1 MKTTKTL
8 AKRAALI
15 AVLVL
20 GSSTWMSAQPKQGQ
34 IAPPAGGLDR
44 QQTQYGTNSQ
54 YIQGQTG
61 QPGSGLVR
69 QQNRY
74 GTNSQSSQLL
84 SINKGSSLIGTTVKN
99 QQGET
104 LGKITDL
111 VIDLNSERVSYL
123 VLDSGAG
130 ISSTEKLHAI
140 PLRAFKANSEGTALT
155 LNADKA
161 KLASSEGFT
170 KDNWPT
176 VGTATWGAEPFWK
189 DTQEADE
196 AAQKRALE
204 QRYIQDQINQEPKDA
219 TKDFRG
225 TKPQQAPFPRPW

>member
-1 MKTTKTL
+1 
-8 AKRAALI
+8 
-15 AVLVL
+15 
-20 GSSTWMSAQPKQGQ
+20 MSAQPKQGQ

-44 QQTQYGTNSQ
+44 QQNQYGTNSQYIQGRTGQTGTGLDQQQNRYGTNSQ

-61 QPGSGLVR
+61 QPGSGLDR
-69 QQNRY
+69 QQNRT
-74 GTNSQSSQLL
+74 GTSQAAQPL

-111 VIDLNSERVSYL
+111 VIDLKSERVSYL

-130 ISSTEKLHAI
+130 ISSTEKLHAV
-140 PLRAFKANSEGTALT
+140 PLRAFTANSEGTALT

-161 KLASSEGFT
+161 KLGSSEGFT

-189 DTQEADE
+189 DTQEADDS
-196 AAQKRALE
+196 AQKRALE
-204 QRYIQDQINQEPKDA
+204 QQYIQDQINQEPKDA
-219 TKDFRG
+219 SKDFRG